1 MKSKIVLLLTVL
13 LIFPLTSC
21 ATLGNS
27 LVKTT
32 TGYVGGDYRV
42 TFYSG
47 GKAVREWQVKDAII
61 NEEEG
66 SDGWY
71 FSCKR
76 ELVRISG
83 DVVVEPLKDSEQQ
96 VEKPI
101 ICN

>member
-1 MKSKIVLLLTVL
+1 M
-13 LIFPLTSC
+13 
-21 ATLGNS
+21 
-27 LVKTT
+27 
-32 TGYVGGDYRV
+32 
-42 TFYSG
+42 
-47 GKAVREWQVKDAII
+47 KDAII